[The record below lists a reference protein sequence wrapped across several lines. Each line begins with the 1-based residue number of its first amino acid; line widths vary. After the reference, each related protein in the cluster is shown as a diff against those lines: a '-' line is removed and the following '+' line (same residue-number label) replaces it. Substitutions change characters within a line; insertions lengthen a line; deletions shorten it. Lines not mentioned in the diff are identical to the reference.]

1 MFFLLHKF
9 KHAIDFQVGVGL
21 ARIEYSSIVSKIW
34 DILQH
39 VNRFVIHIER
49 YYLNI

>member
-9 KHAIDFQVGVGL
+9 VHAMDFQVGVGVGL
-21 ARIEYSSIVSKIW
+21 ARIEYSSIVYKIW

-39 VNRFVIHIER
+39 VNRFVIHT
-49 YYLNI
+49 